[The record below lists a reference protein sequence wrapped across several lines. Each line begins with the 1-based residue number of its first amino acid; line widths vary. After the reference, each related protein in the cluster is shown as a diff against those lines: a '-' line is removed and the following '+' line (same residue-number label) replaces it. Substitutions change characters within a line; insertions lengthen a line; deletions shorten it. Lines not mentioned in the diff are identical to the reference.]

1 MDLQNLAN
9 NGVNG
14 NLTFIPP
21 QLNLHAR
28 DFRGVFG
35 TEFAR
40 DKRES
45 EEIKGRKIGRAKLCS
60 RGHWRPHEDAKLT
73 ELVAKFGPQN
83 WNLIADKLHGRS
95 GKSCRLRWFNQ
106 LDPKINRRPFGEEEE
121 ERLLAAH
128 ELYGNKWALI
138 ARLFPGRTD
147 NAVKNHYHVVTA
159 RRRRESGCVR
169 RRLVGRRGFC
179 SFSGAAEVGNACS
192 ESTATVSSVSYGC
205 PAAVSAGT
213 ELSLSMSPPSVVD
226 GAYQGNFV
234 GCETGEKGMMID
246 MGRCEIKIQGNINN
260 MHEKETECNALN
272 AVAHHHQQQQ
282 QQQKSDSNS
291 ENSATCEPSL
301 GNINRSNYLYM
312 CGGKKKKKAK
322 ITFIDFLGVGAT

>member
-1 MDLQNLAN
+1 MDLQNLTN
-9 NGVNG
+9 NGVHR
-14 NLTFIPP
+14 NLTYIPP
-21 QLNLHAR
+21 QLNLHTR
-28 DFRGVFG
+28 DVRGILG

-40 DKRES
+40 NKRES
-45 EEIKGRKIGRAKLCS
+45 EEIRGRKIGRAKLCS

-73 ELVAKFGPQN
+73 ALVSKFGPQN

-121 ERLLAAH
+121 ERLLGAH

-147 NAVKNHYHVVTA
+147 NAVKNHFHVVTA

-169 RRLVGRRGFC
+169 RRLVGRRGVC

-192 ESTATVSSVSYGC
+192 ESTATVSSVSYGY

-213 ELSLSMSPPSVVD
+213 ELSLSMSPPSVVGGGR
-226 GAYQGNFV
+226 GAYQGNLV
-234 GCETGEKGMMID
+234 GGETGEKGMMIA
-246 MGRCEIKIQGNINN
+246 MERCEIKIQGNIN
-260 MHEKETECNALN
+260 MHEKETESNALN
-272 AVAHHHQQQQ
+272 VEVHHHQ
-282 QQQKSDSNS
+282 QQQKSDSTS
-291 ENSATCEPSL
+291 EISATCEPL

-312 CGGKKKKKAK
+312 CGGKEKKAK
-322 ITFIDFLGVGAT
+322 MTFIDFLGVGAT